1 MLDDT
6 VCIVCGGGG
15 GIGEETA
22 AALADEGATVVV
34 NDLGVDVS
42 GEGSD
47 EQPAQETVDRIEDAG
62 GEAMAH
68 FGDVTDL
75 EYTERLI
82 ADTVD
87 EYGVVHAVVNFAG
100 ILRDGM
106 LFKMD
111 EAQWDSVID
120 VHLKGHFSLLRNAAA
135 HWRQRY
141 KESDGFERERSFI
154 CVSSGVSV
162 GNIGQANYSAA
173 KAGILGLM
181 RTAALEL
188 DQYDV
193 RVNAMWPTALTRMT
207 EDLPGMAGVDEEDM
221 GPQHTTGVPI
231 FLASDEAEGIT
242 GCTLAVAGDS
252 VSIVSDPERERSLST
267 DSDEGW
273 SGDELADRWEELT
286 EGYETKRLN
295 SGY

>member
-22 AALADEGATVVV
+22 AALADEGAAVVV

-47 EQPAQETVDRIEDAG
+47 EQPAEETVARIEAAG
-62 GEAMAH
+62 GEGMAH

-87 EYGVVHAVVNFAG
+87 EYGAVHAVVNFAG

-111 EAQWDSVID
+111 EDQWDSVID

-135 HWRQRY
+135 HWRQRH
-141 KESDGFERERSFI
+141 KAEDGFDRERSFI

-181 RTAALEL
+181 RTGALEL

-193 RVNAMWPTALTRMT
+193 RINAMWPTALTRMT
-207 EDLPGMAGVDEEDM
+207 EDLPGMAGMDEADM
-221 GPQHTTGVPI
+221 GPQHTTGVPV
-231 FLASDEAEGIT
+231 FLASEAAEGIT

-252 VSIVSDPERERSLST
+252 VSVVSDPERERSLST
-267 DSDEGW
+267 ESDNGW
-273 SGDELADRWEELT
+273 SGEELADRWDELT
-286 EGYETKRLN
+286 EDYETRRLN